1 MALLDATLALM
12 QAEYQKP
19 EVVWR
24 AAPLS
29 PKDRAFLEKECKLT
43 VGFDPKGW
51 RKEMYDRYKRGE
63 ARAEIRE
70 CAFGHVVVIYDN
82 ETQEVPWGIWGRILR
97 LYHKPKSVKPRIYF
111 LAHPALREFPEH
123 ASRVPFYRIT
133 ASYPIG
139 GNPLYE
145 EIGPLHVN
153 GGYNYPCNVEA
164 VMIYRAEDATRVLIH
179 ELQHAS
185 CLDSVPERPA
195 ILSRESRE
203 TEPTPER
210 PSILS
215 RVPRETDNHSSHN
228 HLDAV
233 EAETEAWAELLYAG
247 VLSQGKRA
255 TFHRLVH
262 DQAQWMAA
270 QNARVRQFIGESHRF
285 PWRYTVAK
293 EDVWR
298 RWGIAEK
305 GRVRT
310 APSQLTQH
318 SLRTVS
324 PQHSLQLTPPPT
336 AALKRVFGVSADSTI
351 L

>member
-24 AAPLS
+24 ASSLS
-29 PKDRAFLEKECKLT
+29 PKDHAFLEKECKLT

-63 ARAEIRE
+63 ARSEIRE

-82 ETQEVPWGIWGRILR
+82 ESQEVPWGLWGRILR
-97 LYHKPKSVKPRIYF
+97 LYHTPKSAKPRIYF
-111 LAHPALREFPEH
+111 LAHPALREFPKS
-123 ASRVPFYRIT
+123 ASRVPSYRIN
-133 ASYPIG
+133 ASYSKHVG
-139 GNPLYE
+139 GNPIYE

-153 GGYNYPCNVEA
+153 GGYNYPCNLEA
-164 VMIYRAEDATRVLIH
+164 IVVYRAEDATRVLIH

-185 CLDSVPERPA
+185 CLDDHDHGTD
-195 ILSRESRE
+195 IL
-203 TEPTPER
+203 
-210 PSILS
+210 
-215 RVPRETDNHSSHN
+215 
-228 HLDAV
+228 

-255 TFHRLVH
+255 VFHRLVNN
-262 DQAQWMAA
+262 QAHWMAA
-270 QNARVRQFIGESHRF
+270 QNARVRQFIGESQQF

-293 EDVWR
+293 EEVWR
-298 RWGIAEK
+298 RWGIALP
-305 GRVRT
+305 
-310 APSQLTQH
+310 APLKAASLPNSLRLQAAVAATSH
-318 SLRTVS
+318 SLR
-324 PQHSLQLTPPPT
+324 LTPPP
-336 AALKRVFGVSADSTI
+336 AAAIKRAFGVSADSTI

>member
-19 EVVWR
+19 EVAWR

-63 ARAEIRE
+63 ARSEIRE

-82 ETQEVPWGIWGRILR
+82 ETQEVPWGLWGRILR
-97 LYHKPKSVKPRIYF
+97 LYFGKIRAAKPRIYF

-123 ASRVPFYRIT
+123 ASRVPFYRMT

-195 ILSRESRE
+195 ILSRVPRE
-203 TEPTPER
+203 TGPTPER
-210 PSILS
+210 PSMLS
-215 RVPRETDNHSSHN
+215 RVPREKDNHSSHD
-228 HLDAV
+228 HLDTV

-247 VLSQGKRA
+247 VLSQGKRV

-262 DQAQWMAA
+262 DQARWMAA

-293 EDVWR
+293 EEVWR
-298 RWGIAEK
+298 RWGIALPRSL
-305 GRVRT
+305 GT
-310 APSQLTQH
+310 AT
-318 SLRTVS
+318 S
-324 PQHSLQLTPPPT
+324 PQHSLRLTPPPS

>member
-24 AAPLS
+24 TAQLS

-82 ETQEVPWGIWGRILR
+82 ETQAVPWGLWGRILR
-97 LYHKPKSVKPRIYF
+97 LYHKPNTRIYL
-111 LAHPALREFPEH
+111 LAHPALREFPEN
-123 ASRVPFYRIT
+123 T
-133 ASYPIG
+133 YP
-139 GNPLYE
+139 
-145 EIGPLHVN
+145 IGPLHIN

-185 CLDSVPERPA
+185 CLDSTP
-195 ILSRESRE
+195 ESRG
-203 TEPTPER
+203 
-210 PSILS
+210 ILS
-215 RVPRETDNHSSHN
+215 RVPRETDNHSSHD

-262 DQAQWMAA
+262 DQARWMAA

-293 EDVWR
+293 EVVWR
-298 RWGIAEK
+298 RWGIALP
-305 GRVRT
+305 RSLRT
-310 APSQLTQH
+310 ATSQLTQH
-318 SLRTVS
+318 SLRFQAANAAS
-324 PQHSLQLTPPPT
+324 PQHSLRLTPPPS
-336 AALKRVFGVSADSTI
+336 AALKRIFGVPDSTI

>member
-19 EVVWR
+19 EVAWR

-29 PKDRAFLEKECKLT
+29 PKDRAFLEKECRVT

-63 ARAEIRE
+63 ARSEIRE

-82 ETQEVPWGIWGRILR
+82 ETQEVPWGLWGRILR
-97 LYHKPKSVKPRIYF
+97 LYHTPKSVKPRIYL
-111 LAHPALREFPEH
+111 LAHPALREFPKH
-123 ASRVPFYRIT
+123 A
-133 ASYPIG
+133 YP
-139 GNPLYE
+139 
-145 EIGPLHVN
+145 IGPLHIN

-185 CLDSVPERPA
+185 CLDSTPEGRG

-203 TEPTPER
+203 TEPAPEGR
-210 PSILS
+210 GILS
-215 RVPRETDNHSSHN
+215 HGKRDFHN

-247 VLSQGKRA
+247 VLSQGKSA
-255 TFHRLVH
+255 VFHRLVNI
-262 DQAQWMAA
+262 QARWMAE
-270 QNARVRQFIGESHRF
+270 QNTRVRQFIGESQKF

-293 EDVWR
+293 EEVWR
-298 RWGIAEK
+298 RWGIALPRSL
-305 GRVRT
+305 GT
-310 APSQLTQH
+310 ATSQ
-318 SLRTVS
+318 SLR
-324 PQHSLQLTPPPT
+324 LTPPPA

>member
-24 AAPLS
+24 ASSLS
-29 PKDRAFLEKECKLT
+29 PKDHAFLEKECKLT

-63 ARAEIRE
+63 ARSEIRE
-70 CAFGHVVVIYDN
+70 CAFGHAVVIYDN
-82 ETQEVPWGIWGRILR
+82 ETQEVPWGLWGRILR
-97 LYHKPKSVKPRIYF
+97 LYHTPKSAKPRIYF
-111 LAHPALREFPEH
+111 LAHPALREFPKS
-123 ASRVPFYRIT
+123 ASRVPSYRMN
-133 ASYPIG
+133 ASYSKHVG
-139 GNPLYE
+139 GNPIYE

-153 GGYNYPCNVEA
+153 GGYNYPCNLEA
-164 VMIYRAEDATRVLIH
+164 IVVYRAEDATRVLIH

-185 CLDSVPERPA
+185 CLDSTPEQRG
-195 ILSRESRE
+195 ILSHGKR
-203 TEPTPER
+203 
-210 PSILS
+210 
-215 RVPRETDNHSSHN
+215 DNHD

-255 TFHRLVH
+255 VFHRLVNN
-262 DQAQWMAA
+262 QAHWMAA
-270 QNARVRQFIGESHRF
+270 QNARVRQFIGESQQF

-293 EDVWR
+293 EEVWR
-298 RWGIAEK
+298 RWGIALAASLK
-305 GRVRT
+305 AASLPNSLQAAVAAT
-310 APSQLTQH
+310 SH
-318 SLRTVS
+318 SLRAA
-324 PQHSLQLTPPPT
+324 SLPNSLRLTPPPQ
-336 AALKRVFGVSADSTI
+336 AAIKRAFGVSADSTI

>member
-82 ETQEVPWGIWGRILR
+82 EMQEVPWGLWGRILR

-123 ASRVPFYRIT
+123 ASRVPFYRMT
-133 ASYPIG
+133 ASYPVTVKGSNSKHVG
-139 GNPLYE
+139 GNPIYE

-153 GGYNYPCNVEA
+153 GGYNNPCNVEA

-185 CLDSVPERPA
+185 CLDSVPERHA
-195 ILSRESRE
+195 MLS
-203 TEPTPER
+203 
-210 PSILS
+210 
-215 RVPRETDNHSSHN
+215 PRETDNHSSHDHSSHD

-247 VLSQGKRA
+247 VLSQGKHA
-255 TFHRLVH
+255 VFHRLVNN
-262 DQAQWMAA
+262 QARWMAA
-270 QNARVRQFIGESHRF
+270 QNARVRQFIGESQKF

-293 EDVWR
+293 EEVWR
-298 RWGIAEK
+298 RWGLVQAANAAPSHSLRLQA
-305 GRVRT
+305 GT
-310 APSQLTQH
+310 APSQ
-318 SLRTVS
+318 SLR
-324 PQHSLQLTPPPT
+324 LTPPPS
-336 AALKRVFGVSADSTI
+336 AALKRIFGVHPDSTI